1 MTERT
6 LVLAKPDA
14 VARGLTGE
22 IIKRLEARGLRPA
35 GLKMI
40 WIDEELAKRHYSAHI
55 GKPFFEGLVQ
65 YITSLPVV
73 AMVWEGPSA
82 VSVVRN
88 TMGATNPA
96 QAQPGTIRGDLGTDI
111 SNNLV
116 HGSDSVESAEKEI
129 NLFFNEAEIFSWK
142 RPHESFITGE

>member
-40 WIDEELAKRHYSAHI
+40 WIDEELAKRHYSAH
-55 GKPFFEGLVQ
+55 GKAVLKGWYGTQPP
-65 YITSLPVV
+65 SL
-73 AMVWEGPSA
+73 
-82 VSVVRN
+82 
-88 TMGATNPA
+88 
-96 QAQPGTIRGDLGTDI
+96 
-111 SNNLV
+111 
-116 HGSDSVESAEKEI
+116 
-129 NLFFNEAEIFSWK
+129 
-142 RPHESFITGE
+142 